1 MNYKNGRTVLPS
13 DLLEQ
18 LQEYVQGDLIYIPK
32 KDEDKVGW
40 GENSGAKILLK
51 DRNQK
56 ILEAYRNGK
65 NTVELASSFFLSED
79 SIRKI
84 LRGERR
90 GELGSWRKELL

>member
-1 MNYKNGRTVLPS
+1 MNYKNGRTVLPNS
-13 DLLEQ
+13 LLEQ

-56 ILEAYRNGK
+56 ILEAHKDGK
-65 NTVELASSFFLSED
+65 NIIELANTFFLSED

-84 LRGERR
+84 LRGYKKL
-90 GELGSWRKELL
+90 ELQRWGKELL